1 MRPFALSDA
10 FGSAGTASPIVRAG
24 TSRGSVYDGSM
35 RAATDL
41 DALRGSLAR
50 GADPVPPP
58 DARLA
63 GVLVPILGGDD
74 PSAIF
79 TRRTENLSRHAGE
92 ISFPGGLRHDE
103 DDDLRAT
110 ALRESEEEL
119 GIEPSLVEVLGSLPP
134 VHTFVSGILIAPF
147 VGALRERPSLVPN
160 EAEIDEVLE
169 FRLSELDRAEAIV
182 EFPRDG
188 HVYRGFA
195 YEMPGATIWGATARI
210 LHDLL
215 EITRAAGRESA

>member
-1 MRPFALSDA
+1 
-10 FGSAGTASPIVRAG
+10 
-24 TSRGSVYDGSM
+24 M

-50 GADPVPPP
+50 GTDPVPPP

-103 DDDLRAT
+103 DDDLCAT

-134 VHTFVSGILIAPF
+134 VHTFVSAILLVPF
-147 VGALRERPSLVPN
+147 VGALRQRPTLAPN

-215 EITRAAGRESA
+215 EITRAVGRESA